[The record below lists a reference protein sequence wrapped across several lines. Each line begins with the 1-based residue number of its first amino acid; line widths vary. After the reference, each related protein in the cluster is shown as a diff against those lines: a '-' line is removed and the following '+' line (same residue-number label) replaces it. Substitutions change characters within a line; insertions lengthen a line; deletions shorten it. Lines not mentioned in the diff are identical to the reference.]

1 MVRFLHTADWQ
12 LGMTRHYLAGEAEG
26 RFRQGRI
33 DAIAAMGRLAE
44 QRGCAFAVVA
54 GDVFD
59 TNQVDRPTLLRAV
72 EALNDFPVP
81 VWLLPGNH
89 DYLDAA
95 SVLASDAFADAC
107 ADHIG
112 VLAGREPVAA
122 ADGVELVG
130 APWTSKRPLCDLA
143 GAAVADLEPAGDTVR
158 VLVAHGG
165 VDALAGDH
173 RDPGVIRVGDLEAAV
188 ADGRIHFAAL
198 GDRHSATQVG
208 ASGRVWYAGAPEPTD
223 FRETDPGHALVVDV
237 DAQRCD
243 VEAVAVGGWRFVELA
258 RRVDGPDDVAALAA
272 ELDALPGKERTA
284 VRLELAGTLTL
295 TQAGEL
301 EGVLGDAADRLAALD
316 RPARHDDLH
325 VRPDDGDFSDLAL
338 AGYAAA
344 TRDRLAQ
351 LAETGGEQAET
362 AVDAL
367 ALLLRLS
374 QRSNPE
380 ATP

>member
-59 TNQVDRPTLLRAV
+59 TNQVDRRTLLRAV

-89 DYLDAA
+89 DPLDAA

-112 VLAGREPVAA
+112 VLAGREPVAG

-130 APWTSKRPLCDLA
+130 APWTSKRPVCDLA

-173 RDPGVIRVGDLEAAV
+173 RDPAAIRVDDLEAAL
-188 ADGRIHFAAL
+188 AEGR
-198 GDRHSATQVG
+198 
-208 ASGRVWYAGAPEPTD
+208 
-223 FRETDPGHALVVDV
+223 

-243 VEAVAVGGWRFVELA
+243 VEAVSVGGWRFVELA

-284 VRLELAGTLTL
+284 VRLELTGTLTL

-301 EGVLGDAADRLAALD
+301 EGVLADAADRLAALD

-325 VRPDDGDFSDLAL
+325 VRPDDGDFSELAL

>member
-59 TNQVDRPTLLRAV
+59 TNQVDRRTLLRAV

-89 DYLDAA
+89 DPLDAA

-112 VLAGREPVAA
+112 VLTGREPV
-122 ADGVELVG
+122 
-130 APWTSKRPLCDLA
+130 
-143 GAAVADLEPAGDTVR
+143 
-158 VLVAHGG
+158 
-165 VDALAGDH
+165 
-173 RDPGVIRVGDLEAAV
+173 
-188 ADGRIHFAAL
+188 
-198 GDRHSATQVG
+198 
-208 ASGRVWYAGAPEPTD
+208 
-223 FRETDPGHALVVDV
+223 
-237 DAQRCD
+237 
-243 VEAVAVGGWRFVELA
+243 
-258 RRVDGPDDVAALAA
+258 
-272 ELDALPGKERTA
+272 
-284 VRLELAGTLTL
+284 
-295 TQAGEL
+295 
-301 EGVLGDAADRLAALD
+301 AADRLAALD
-316 RPARHDDLH
+316 RPVRHDDLH

-374 QRSNPE
+374 QRSNRE